1 MPTRPPRPCRHPGC
15 PRLTS
20 GGYCMEH
27 AQGSARTGRPSAHQ
41 RGYTSEWRRI
51 RRQVLDTFPLCRL
64 CGARATEVDHITPLR
79 LGGTHDLANLQ
90 PLCASCHRKK
100 TSRQMD
106 LRIFLREGG
115 SKVCEKQA
123 PGDPRP
129 PIFSRP
135 RNGSDF

>member
-27 AQGSARTGRPSAHQ
+27 AQGSARTGRPSAYQ
-41 RGYTSEWRRI
+41 RGYTSEWQRI
-51 RRQVLDTFPLCRL
+51 RRDVLDSEPRCRS
-64 CGARATEVDHITPLR
+64 CGAHATEVDHIVPLR
-79 LGGTHDLANLQ
+79 LGGTHALSNLQ

-106 LRIFLREGG
+106 FANFFTRGG
-115 SKVCEKQA
+115 SKVHEKRP